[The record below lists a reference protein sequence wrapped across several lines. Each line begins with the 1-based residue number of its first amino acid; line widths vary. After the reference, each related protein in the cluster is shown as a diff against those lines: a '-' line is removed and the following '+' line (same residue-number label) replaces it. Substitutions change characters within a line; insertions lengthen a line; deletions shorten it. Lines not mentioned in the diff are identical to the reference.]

1 MKNDKKSQ
9 QFLASKIKTLKK
21 VQKELGKAS
30 KMHQSQAD
38 RIGKLL
44 K

>member
-1 MKNDKKSQ
+1 MKNNKKSQ
-9 QFLASKIKTLKK
+9 EFLADKLKALKK
-21 VQKELGKAS
+21 IQKELEKAS

-44 K
+44 

>member
-1 MKNDKKSQ
+1 MKKEKQSQ

-21 VQKELGKAS
+21 VQKELEKAS
-30 KMHQSQAD
+30 KMHKGQAD

-44 K
+44 